1 MTAPSARAGDSP
13 AMQFSPDSPCARPYP
28 SPNHNERS
36 RPISAIILHYTGMP
50 TAAGALERL
59 CCPEAEVSAHYFV
72 HEDGE
77 ILQLA
82 PEDRRAW
89 HAGESYWAGETDMNS
104 ASVGIEIAHPGHAD
118 PRAFPARQIDAVAA
132 LCRDICAR
140 RAIRPERVL
149 AHSDIAVSRKID
161 PGEFF
166 PWDELARQG
175 VGHFVAPAA
184 VTSGAALA
192 EGAAGEE
199 VASLQ
204 RSLAAYGYRVAAT
217 GFYNRDT
224 ANVVEAFQRHFR
236 PQLVDGR
243 ADASTR
249 RTLSDL
255 LAALEQRHF

>member
-1 MTAPSARAGDSP
+1 MLFA
-13 AMQFSPDSPCARPYP
+13 PDSLCARPYP

-50 TAAGALERL
+50 TAAGALQRL
-59 CCPEAEVSAHYFV
+59 CSSEAQVSAHYFV
-72 HEDGE
+72 GEDGE

-89 HAGESYWAGETDMNS
+89 HAGESFWAGETDMNS
-104 ASVGIEIAHPGHAD
+104 ASVGIEIVHPGHAD
-118 PRAFPARQIDAVAA
+118 PRPFPARQIDAVASLA
-132 LCRDICAR
+132 RDICAR

-175 VGHFVAPAA
+175 VGHFVTPSVVAP
-184 VTSGAALA
+184 GPALE
-192 EGAAGEE
+192 EGSAGEQ

-204 RSLAAYGYRVAAT
+204 RSLAAYGYRLAAT
-217 GFYNRDT
+217 GFYDRDT

-243 ADASTR
+243 ADVSTR
-249 RTLSDL
+249 RTLEGL
-255 LAALEQRHF
+255 LAALQQTHC

>member
-1 MTAPSARAGDSP
+1 MH
-13 AMQFSPDSPCARPYP
+13 FSPDSPRARPYP
-28 SPNHNERS
+28 SPNYNERS

-50 TAAGALERL
+50 TAAGALARL
-59 CCPEAEVSAHYFV
+59 CSPKAEVSAHYFV
-72 HEDGE
+72 DEDGA

-89 HAGESYWAGETDMNS
+89 HAGASFWAGETDMNS
-104 ASVGIEIAHPGHAD
+104 ASVGIEIVHPGHAD
-118 PRAFPARQIDAVAA
+118 PHPFPARQIDAVAA
-132 LCRDICAR
+132 LARDICAR

-149 AHSDIAVSRKID
+149 AHSDIAVGRKID

-175 VGHFVAPAA
+175 VGHFVAPSA
-184 VTSGAALA
+184 VTPGAALA

-204 RSLAAYGYRVAAT
+204 RSLATYGYPLQPT
-217 GFYNRDT
+217 GCYDRDT
-224 ANVVEAFQRHFR
+224 ASVVEAFQRHFR
-236 PQLVDGR
+236 PRLVDGR
-243 ADASTR
+243 ADVSTR

-255 LAALEQRHF
+255 LATLEGGCARL

>member
-1 MTAPSARAGDSP
+1 MFLPDSACARA
-13 AMQFSPDSPCARPYP
+13 YP
-28 SPNHNERS
+28 SPSHNERL

-59 CCPEAEVSAHYFV
+59 CNSDAEVSAHYFIA
-72 HEDGE
+72 ENGE
-77 ILQLA
+77 ILQLV

-89 HAGESYWAGETDMNS
+89 HAGRSFWAGESDMNS
-104 ASVGIEIAHPGHAD
+104 ASVGIEIVHPGHAD
-118 PRAFPARQIDAVAA
+118 PRAFPIQQIDAVAA

-140 RAIRPERVL
+140 HAIRPERVL

-175 VGHFVAPAA
+175 VGHFVEPFAI
-184 VTSGAALA
+184 TSGPGLA
-192 EGAAGEE
+192 DGAEGEE
-199 VASLQ
+199 VALLQ
-204 RSLAAYGYRVAAT
+204 RGLADYGYHIAAN
-217 GFYNRDT
+217 GFYDRET

-243 ADASTR
+243 ADISTR

-255 LAALEQRHF
+255 LAALDQGRR